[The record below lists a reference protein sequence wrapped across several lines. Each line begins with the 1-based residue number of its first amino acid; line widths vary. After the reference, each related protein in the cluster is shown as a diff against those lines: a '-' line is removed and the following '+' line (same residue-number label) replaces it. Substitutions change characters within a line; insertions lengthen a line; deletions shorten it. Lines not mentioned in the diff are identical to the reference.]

1 MSGVYCVEN
10 TDSERRGVG
19 VGREREMGVE
29 RKKARGLR
37 ENKSTE
43 YLLIS

>member
-1 MSGVYCVEN
+1 MSGVYRVEN

-29 RKKARGLR
+29 RKKARGLER
-37 ENKSTE
+37 KTVLNT
-43 YLLIS
+43 Y